1 MSANGG
7 DTDSLLE
14 KVFSAV
20 SLPPVEFP
28 NRKGRPS
35 FQSRSSQSE
44 DDEQKALRQLD
55 DILQQN
61 SSAGSLIESEP
72 SEGGFSLEDDH
83 SSSTLKSAK
92 SSRAN
97 TETHGEI
104 EITHT
109 EYFDSQQNTDI
120 GWRSEIY
127 DSFDLTQINGA
138 RSLEDKGSHLRSRSF
153 TFDSLASAA
162 ESRYGGF
169 DLCDEDGNN
178 NVSVYNNFSLIA
190 M

>member
-1 MSANGG
+1 
-7 DTDSLLE
+7 
-14 KVFSAV
+14 V

-61 SSAGSLIESEP
+61 FSAGSLTESEP
-72 SEGGFSLEDDH
+72 SEGGFSLDDDH
-83 SSSTLKSAK
+83 SSSTLKSAR
-92 SSRAN
+92 SSRAS
-97 TETHGEI
+97 TEIHGEI

-109 EYFDSQQNTDI
+109 EYSDPRQNTDI
-120 GWRSEIY
+120 GWKSEVY
-127 DSFDLTQINGA
+127 DAFDLTQISGA
-138 RSLEDKGSHLRSRSF
+138 RSLGDKGSHLRSRSF

-178 NVSVYNNFSLIA
+178 NVSIFRVFFSDSNIIDLE
-190 M
+190 